1 MCLIVVVDFG
11 APESSSCHAFNI
23 GPRMTLEKET
33 GIALTTRRRDIL
45 VLMEVAKNEVLIVD
59 NKTENHSSHYPRVD
73 VVHFSKNIFSKKIRK
88 IQIGFSKNFEKFRKI
103 SKKILPH
110 NFYLLTIVFGSKR
123 PFLRYNMTIDYD
135 WSSFMSQKY
144 YKWPNHNRFS

>member
-1 MCLIVVVDFG
+1 MMCLIVVVDFG

-73 VVHFSKNIFSKKIRK
+73 VVHFSKNIFSKNI
-88 IQIGFSKNFEKFRKI
+88 FSKNSKNSNRFFEKFRK
-103 SKKILPH
+103 K
-110 NFYLLTIVFGSKR
+110 FYHTIFT
-123 PFLRYNMTIDYD
+123 Y
-135 WSSFMSQKY
+135 
-144 YKWPNHNRFS
+144 

>member
-73 VVHFSKNIFSKKIRK
+73 VVHFSKNIFSKNSKNSNRR
-88 IQIGFSKNFEKFRKI
+88 GFSKNFEKKFTTQ
-103 SKKILPH
+103 
-110 NFYLLTIVFGSKR
+110 FLLT
-123 PFLRYNMTIDYD
+123 
-135 WSSFMSQKY
+135 
-144 YKWPNHNRFS
+144 NHCFWFKTSIFAL